1 MADYQLAQTGDEVQ
15 DILDSALKVTG
26 NGVTLSQSGAD
37 VQALLN
43 DVAGEEFVRTA
54 DMTDIPANSDLNN
67 YKTAGTYHCTVNA
80 DVATIAN
87 CPAGVAFQLVV
98 KYIVGSESPTQEVTS
113 YEGDKYTRTYR
124 SWTSSWT
131 AWTRVG
137 KTFATRLATV
147 TVGKVFGS
155 YASLSA
161 PSVSGYTFLCWVGS
175 ATTGWVGGTY
185 IESMN
190 SASTRIWVSA
200 STESSG
206 TGSVNAWALYVQN

>member
-1 MADYQLAQTGDEVQ
+1 MADYQLTQTGNE
-15 DILDSALKVTG
+15 
-26 NGVTLSQSGAD
+26 

-54 DMTDIPANSDLNN
+54 DMTDIPANSDLND
-67 YKTAGTYHCTVNA
+67 YKDVGTYNCTRSA
-80 DVATIAN
+80 DVQTLSN
-87 CPAGVAFQLVV
+87 CPASNAFMMVV
-98 KYIVGSESPTQEVTS
+98 DKTLGGTNATQRLSTFRGETYVRTWQS
-113 YEGDKYTRTYR
+113 YN
-124 SWTSSWT
+124 SSWE

-137 KTFATRLATV
+137 KAFTTRVTTV

-155 YASLSA
+155 YVSLSA

-190 SASTRIWVSA
+190 SASTRVWVCA

-206 TGSVNAWALYVQN
+206 TGSVNAWALYVEN

>member
-1 MADYQLAQTGDEVQ
+1 MADYQLTQTGDEVQ

-26 NGVTLSQSGAD
+26 NGATLSQSGAD

-54 DMTDIPANSDLNN
+54 DMTAIPANSDLNN
-67 YKTAGTYHCTVNA
+67 YKTAGTYHCTSNA

-98 KYIVGSESPTQEVTS
+98 NYIVGSPSPTQEVTS
-113 YEGDKYTRTYR
+113 YEGDKYIRTYR

-131 AWTRVG
+131 DWTRVG
-137 KTFATRLATV
+137 NTFITRLATV
-147 TVGKVFGS
+147 TVGKNFGS
-155 YASLSA
+155 YVSLSA

-175 ATTGWVGGTY
+175 ATTGWVAGTY

-190 SASTRIWVSA
+190 SANTNIWVCA

-206 TGSVNAWALYVQN
+206 TGDVNAWALYVQN

>member
-1 MADYQLAQTGDEVQ
+1 MADYQLTQTGNE
-15 DILDSALKVTG
+15 
-26 NGVTLSQSGAD
+26 

-67 YKTAGTYHCTVNA
+67 YKTAGTYHCTANA

-98 KYIVGSESPTQEVTS
+98 KYTIGSASPTQEVTS
-113 YEGDKYTRTYR
+113 YEGDKYVRTYS
-124 SWTSSWT
+124 SWTSSWG

-137 KTFATRLATV
+137 KAFTTRVATV

-155 YASLSA
+155 YVSLSA

-190 SASTRIWVSA
+190 SASTRVWVCA

-206 TGSVNAWALYVQN
+206 TGNVNAWALYVEN

>member
-1 MADYQLAQTGDEVQ
+1 MADYQLTQTGNE
-15 DILDSALKVTG
+15 
-26 NGVTLSQSGAD
+26 

-67 YKTAGTYHCTVNA
+67 YKTAGTYHCTANA
-80 DVATIAN
+80 DVGTIAN
-87 CPAGVAFQLVV
+87 CPASVAFQLVV
-98 KYIVGSESPTQEVTS
+98 KYTVSSASPTQEVTS
-113 YEGDKYTRTYR
+113 YEGDKYIRTYR
-124 SWTSSWT
+124 GWTSSWDG
-131 AWTRVG
+131 WTRVG
-137 KTFATRLATV
+137 KTFTTRLATV
-147 TVGKVFGS
+147 TVGKIFGS
-155 YASLSA
+155 YVSLSA

-190 SASTRIWVSA
+190 SASTRIWVCA

-206 TGSVNAWALYVQN
+206 TGGVNAWALYVQN

>member
-1 MADYQLAQTGDEVQ
+1 MADYQLTQTGNE
-15 DILDSALKVTG
+15 
-26 NGVTLSQSGAD
+26 

-67 YKTAGTYHCTVNA
+67 YKTAGTYHCTANA

-87 CPAGVAFQLVV
+87 CPASVAFQLVV
-98 KYIVGSESPTQEVTS
+98 NYTVGSVSPTQEVTS
-113 YEGDKYTRTYR
+113 YEGDKYIRTYR
-124 SWTSSWT
+124 SWTSSWG

-137 KTFATRLATV
+137 KTFTTRVATV

-155 YASLSA
+155 YVSLSA

-190 SASTRIWVSA
+190 SASTRIWVCA

-206 TGSVNAWALYVQN
+206 TGNVNAWALYVQN

>member
-1 MADYQLAQTGDEVQ
+1 MADYQLTQTGNE
-15 DILDSALKVTG
+15 
-26 NGVTLSQSGAD
+26 

-67 YKTAGTYHCTVNA
+67 YKTAGTYHCTANA

-87 CPAGVAFQLVV
+87 CPASVAFQLVV
-98 KYIVGSESPTQEVTS
+98 NYTVGSASPTQEVTS
-113 YEGDKYTRTYR
+113 YEGDKYIRTYK
-124 SWTSSWT
+124 SLTSSWT
-131 AWTRVG
+131 DWTRVG
-137 KTFATRLATV
+137 KAFTTIVATV
-147 TVGKVFGS
+147 TVGKNFGS
-155 YASLSA
+155 NVSLSA

-175 ATTGWVGGTY
+175 ATVGWVGGTY

-190 SASTRIWVSA
+190 SASTKVWVCA

-206 TGSVNAWALYVQN
+206 TGDVNAWALYVKN

>member
-1 MADYQLAQTGDEVQ
+1 MADYHLTQTGDEVQ

-26 NGVTLSQSGAD
+26 SGVTLSQSGAD

-43 DVAGEEFVRTA
+43 DVAGGKFERTA

-67 YKTAGTYHCTVNA
+67 YKTAGTYHCTANA

-87 CPAGVAFQLVV
+87 CPTGEAFQLVV
-98 KYIVGSESPTQEVTS
+98 KYTIDSASPTQEVTS
-113 YEGDKYTRTYR
+113 YEGDKYIRTYR

-131 AWTRVG
+131 DWTRVG
-137 KTFATRLATV
+137 KAFTTRLATA
-147 TVGKVFGS
+147 TVGKNLGS
-155 YASLSA
+155 YVSLSA
-161 PSVSGYTFLCWVGS
+161 PSVSGYTFLCWIGS

-190 SASTRIWVSA
+190 SASTVVWVCA

-206 TGSVNAWALYVQN
+206 TGDVNAWALYVEN

>member
-1 MADYQLAQTGDEVQ
+1 MADYQLTQTGSE
-15 DILDSALKVTG
+15 
-26 NGVTLSQSGAD
+26 

-43 DVAGEEFVRTA
+43 DIASGEFERTA

-67 YKTAGTYHCTVNA
+67 YKTAGTYHCTANA
-80 DVATIAN
+80 DVETIAN
-87 CPAGVAFQLVV
+87 CPASVAFQLVV
-98 KYIVGSESPTQEVTS
+98 NYTVSSVSPTQEVTS
-113 YEGDKYTRTYR
+113 YEGDKYIRTYR
-124 SWTSSWT
+124 GWTSSWDG
-131 AWTRVG
+131 WTRVG
-137 KTFATRLATV
+137 KAFTTRVATV

-155 YASLSA
+155 YVSLSA

-175 ATTGWVGGTY
+175 ATTGWVGATY